1 MFKRLLTIIVLGLFI
16 FTGCTFQ
23 KAAIQDLSVAP
34 LSSDQYVMTKN
45 DITSTAGGW
54 LFFFGLLG
62 GVSPDAAVYNAI
74 EENSIDGLMVKGY
87 KGYIPW
93 YGMLLGFFTAGIVG
107 YSEIEM
113 KGIGYTIKR

>member
-1 MFKRLLTIIVLGLFI
+1 MLKKLFVIIVLGLFV
-16 FTGCTFQ
+16 FTGCTI
-23 KAAIQDLSVAP
+23 KRAARQDLNVAP

-62 GVSPDAAVYNAI
+62 GVSPDAAVYNAT
-74 EENSIDGLMVKGY
+74 EENKIDGLMVKRY
-87 KGYIPW
+87 KEYVPW
-93 YGMLLGFFTAGIVG
+93 YGILLGIFTGGIVA

-113 KGIGYTIKR
+113 KGIGYTVKR